1 MPKQLFVV
9 VVGCGRLGTHLANEL
24 SRKGHGVVAVD
35 ADDSA
40 FGDLSPEY
48 SGFRVEGDAT
58 EFAVLKQAKVDQAD
72 LVITTTR
79 DDNINLM
86 IAQVARAEFGVPR
99 VIARVFDPKREA
111 IYKRMDVETVSP
123 TSVAAELFLDLAEK
137 EGSG

>member
-1 MPKQLFVV
+1 MAKDLFVV

-24 SRKGHGVVAVD
+24 SRMGHSVVAVD
-35 ADDSA
+35 SDESA
-40 FGDLSPEY
+40 FSDLSPEY
-48 SGFRVEGDAT
+48 SGFRIEGDAT
-58 EFAVLKQAKVDQAD
+58 EFAVLKQAKIDQAD

-99 VIARVFDPKREA
+99 VIARVFDPQREA